1 MNVKLKVVGTD
12 KYAEAVAELEQA
24 LKNLWAAEAKVREL
38 SPSVQLVIDNGADA
52 STDAI
57 EKMG

>member
-12 KYAEAVAELEQA
+12 KYAEAVAELQQA

-38 SPSVQLVIDNGADA
+38 SPTVQVEIDNDA
-52 STDAI
+52 GEHTDVI
-57 EKMG
+57 EKRG